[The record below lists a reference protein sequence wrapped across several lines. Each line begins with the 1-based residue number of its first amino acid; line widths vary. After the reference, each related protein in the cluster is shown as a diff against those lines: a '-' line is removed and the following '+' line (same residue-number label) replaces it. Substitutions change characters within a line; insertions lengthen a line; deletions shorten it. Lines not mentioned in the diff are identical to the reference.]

1 MEDGE
6 AQVKATVEGK
16 FVNGRKSEEV
26 RPREGNVVDWILGTS
41 DGLPV

>member
-6 AQVKATVEGK
+6 AQVKATGEGK

-26 RPREGNVVDWILGTS
+26 RHREGPLADWILGSS